1 MAKKKKH
8 EEHENLERW
17 LVSYADFMTLLFA
30 TFVVLYALAQ
40 TDVNEFTKL
49 QDAIKSAFK
58 SFSFLQGE
66 KSILKD
72 SGQNVINT
80 SGANDALIDSLFMEY
95 ISPKYEE
102 QSFEQIEEE
111 IKKLK
116 NDGLN
121 DVTTKID
128 DRGLVITLNDS
139 NIIFEPASA
148 TLSKESIKKLDYI
161 SALIGKKFMLHLIRV
176 EGHTDNEALFNNP
189 VYPSNWELSTARACT
204 IVRYMIDKFKFVPD
218 LFTAVGF
225 ADTRPVVKNNT
236 PKNKALNRR
245 IEIIVLKNKNKSEPN
260 NANIQNSIL
269 KMSKKSQKTL
279 RDEQLE
285 AINKILNKKMIL
297 NSDIKFEKQK
307 INDTNKSNI
316 NAVDPKLYEIEAIR
330 LENKDKKEIFYNKT
344 KKY

>member
-40 TDVNEFTKL
+40 TNINEFTKL

-66 KSILKD
+66 QSILKD
-72 SGQNVINT
+72 SGKNVIDS

-102 QSFEQIEEE
+102 QSFEQIQEE
-111 IKKLK
+111 IKKLR
-116 NDGLN
+116 NEGLN
-121 DVTTKID
+121 NVTTKID
-128 DRGLVITLNDS
+128 NRGLVITLNDS
-139 NIIFEPASA
+139 NILFEPASA
-148 TLSKESIKKLDYI
+148 TLSKDAMKKLDYI
-161 SALIGKKFMLHLIRV
+161 AALIGKKFMLHLIRI
-176 EGHTDNEALFNNP
+176 EGHTDSEPINSP
-189 VYPSNWELSTARACT
+189 QYPSNWELSTARACT
-204 IVRYMIDKFKFVPD
+204 IVRYMIDKFKFIPD

-225 ADTRPVVKNNT
+225 AHTRPVVKNNT

-245 IEIIVLKNKNKSEPN
+245 IEIIVLKNKNKLEAN

-269 KMSKKSQKTL
+269 KMSKQSQKVL

-285 AINKILNKKMIL
+285 AINQILNKKIIL
-297 NSDIKFEKQK
+297 NSDIKFEKQN
-307 INDTNKSNI
+307 IDEYNKFNI
-316 NAVDPKLYEIEAIR
+316 NTVDPKLYEIETIR
-330 LENKDKKEIFYNKT
+330 LENKDKKEILYNKT

>member
-49 QDAIKSAFK
+49 QDSIKSAFR
-58 SFSFLQGE
+58 SISFLQGE
-66 KSILKD
+66 QSILKD
-72 SGQNVINT
+72 SGKNVIDS

-102 QSFEQIEEE
+102 ESFQQIQDD
-111 IKKLK
+111 INKLK
-116 NDGLN
+116 NNELKG
-121 DVTTKID
+121 VTAKID

-139 NIIFEPASA
+139 NILFAPGSA
-148 TLSKESIKKLDYI
+148 TLSKETMKKLDYI
-161 SALIGKKFMLHLIRV
+161 GALIGKKFMLHLIRV
-176 EGHTDNEALFNNP
+176 EGHTDSEPINSPTF
-189 VYPSNWELSTARACT
+189 PSNWELSAARACS

-218 LFTAVGF
+218 LFTAIGF
-225 ADTRPVVKNNT
+225 ADTRPIVKNDT

-260 NANIQNSIL
+260 NVNIQNSVL
-269 KMSKKSQKTL
+269 KMSKQSQKSI
-279 RDEQLE
+279 RDQQLE
-285 AINKILNKKMIL
+285 AINRILNTKPYL
-297 NSDIKFEKQK
+297 NNDVKYEKQQ
-307 INDTNKSNI
+307 INDENNPDI
-316 NAVDPKLYEIEAIR
+316 NVIDTKLYEIETIR
-330 LENKDKKEIFYNKT
+330 LENKDKKEIINKT
-344 KKY
+344 KY

>member
-49 QDAIKSAFK
+49 QDSIKSAFRSL
-58 SFSFLQGE
+58 SFMQGE
-66 KSILKD
+66 QSILKD
-72 SGQNVINT
+72 SGKNVIDS

-102 QSFEQIEEE
+102 ESFQQIQDD
-111 IKKLK
+111 INKLK
-116 NDGLN
+116 NSELK

-139 NIIFEPASA
+139 NIIFAPGSA
-148 TLSKESIKKLDYI
+148 NLSKEAMKKLDYI
-161 SALIGKKFMLHLIRV
+161 GALIGKKFMLHLIRV
-176 EGHTDNEALFNNP
+176 EGHTDSEPINSP
-189 VYPSNWELSTARACT
+189 IYPSNWELSSSRACA
-204 IVRYMIDKFKFVPD
+204 IVRYMINKFKFVPD
-218 LFTAVGF
+218 LFQAIGF
-225 ADTRPVVKNNT
+225 ADTRPIVKDNT

-245 IEIIVLKNKNKSEPN
+245 IEIIVLKNKNKLEPN

-269 KMSKKSQKTL
+269 KMSKQSQKSI
-279 RDEQLE
+279 RDQQLE
-285 AINKILNKKMIL
+285 AINRILNTKTYL
-297 NSDIKFEKQK
+297 NNDIKYEKQPVK
-307 INDTNKSNI
+307 DENKTDINVIDT
-316 NAVDPKLYEIEAIR
+316 KLYEIETIR
-330 LENKDKKEIFYNKT
+330 LENKDRKEIMHNKT
-344 KKY
+344 KY

>member
-49 QDAIKSAFK
+49 QDSIKSAFR
-58 SFSFLQGE
+58 SISFLQGE
-66 KSILKD
+66 QSILKD
-72 SGQNVINT
+72 SGKNVIDS

-102 QSFEQIEEE
+102 ESFQQIQDD
-111 IKKLK
+111 INKLK
-116 NDGLN
+116 NNELKG
-121 DVTTKID
+121 VTAKID

-139 NIIFEPASA
+139 NILFAPGSA
-148 TLSKESIKKLDYI
+148 TLSKETMKKLDYI
-161 SALIGKKFMLHLIRV
+161 GALIGKKFMLHLIRV
-176 EGHTDNEALFNNP
+176 EGHTDSEPINSPTF
-189 VYPSNWELSTARACT
+189 PSNWELSAARACS

-218 LFTAVGF
+218 LFTAIGF
-225 ADTRPVVKNNT
+225 ADTRPIVKNDT

-260 NANIQNSIL
+260 NVNIQNSVL
-269 KMSKKSQKTL
+269 KMSKQSQKSI
-279 RDEQLE
+279 RDQQLE
-285 AINKILNKKMIL
+285 AINRILNTKPYL
-297 NSDIKFEKQK
+297 NNDVKYEKQPINDENKSDINV
-307 INDTNKSNI
+307 IDT
-316 NAVDPKLYEIEAIR
+316 KLYEIETIR
-330 LENKDKKEIFYNKT
+330 LENKDKKEIINKT
-344 KKY
+344 KY

>member
-49 QDAIKSAFK
+49 QDAIKSAFQ
-58 SFSFLQGE
+58 SMHFLQGE
-66 KSILKD
+66 KSILQD
-72 SGQNVINT
+72 SGKNVIDS

-102 QSFEQIEEE
+102 QSFEQIQEE

-116 NDGLN
+116 DDGLN

-128 DRGLVITLNDS
+128 DRGLVITLNDN
-139 NIIFEPASA
+139 NIVFEPASA
-148 TLSKESIKKLDYI
+148 TLSKEAIKKLDYI

-176 EGHTDNEALFNNP
+176 EGHTDNAPILNNP
-189 VYPSNWELSTARACT
+189 VYPSNWELSSARACT
-204 IVRYMIDKFKFVPD
+204 IIRYMINKFKFVPD

-225 ADTRPVVKNNT
+225 ADTRPIVKNDSI
-236 PKNKALNRR
+236 KNKALNRR

-269 KMSKKSQKTL
+269 KMSKQSQKAL

-285 AINKILNKKMIL
+285 AINQILNKKVIL
-297 NSDIKFEKQK
+297 NNDIKFEKQN
-307 INDTNKSNI
+307 IDEDTKLNI

>member
-49 QDAIKSAFK
+49 QDSIKSAFR
-58 SFSFLQGE
+58 SLSLLQGE
-66 KSILKD
+66 QSILKD
-72 SGQNVINT
+72 SGKNVIDS

-102 QSFEQIEEE
+102 ESFQQIQDD
-111 IKKLK
+111 IDKLK
-116 NDGLN
+116 NNELKG
-121 DVTTKID
+121 VTTKID

-139 NIIFEPASA
+139 NILFAPGNA
-148 TLSKESIKKLDYI
+148 TLSQEAMKKLDYI
-161 SALIGKKFMLHLIRV
+161 GALIGKKFMLHLIRV
-176 EGHTDNEALFNNP
+176 EGHTDSQPINSPTF
-189 VYPSNWELSTARACT
+189 PSNWELSAARACS

-218 LFTAVGF
+218 LFTAIGF
-225 ADTRPVVKNNT
+225 ADTRPIVKNDT

-269 KMSKKSQKTL
+269 KMSKQSQKSI
-279 RDEQLE
+279 RDQQLE
-285 AINKILNKKMIL
+285 AINRILNTKTYL
-297 NSDIKFEKQK
+297 NNDIKYEKQPINNEDKSDINV
-307 INDTNKSNI
+307 IDT
-316 NAVDPKLYEIEAIR
+316 KLYEIEAIR
-330 LENKDKKEIFYNKT
+330 LENKDKKEIFPDKS

>member
-49 QDAIKSAFK
+49 QDSIKSAFR
-58 SFSFLQGE
+58 SISFLQGE
-66 KSILKD
+66 QSILKD
-72 SGQNVINT
+72 SGENVIDS

-102 QSFEQIEEE
+102 ESFQQIQDD
-111 IKKLK
+111 INKLK
-116 NDGLN
+116 NNELKG
-121 DVTTKID
+121 VTAKID

-139 NIIFEPASA
+139 NILFAPGSA
-148 TLSKESIKKLDYI
+148 TLSKETMKKIDYI
-161 SALIGKKFMLHLIRV
+161 GALIGKKFMLHLIRV
-176 EGHTDNEALFNNP
+176 EGHTDSEPINSP
-189 VYPSNWELSTARACT
+189 IYPSNWELSAARACS

-218 LFTAVGF
+218 LFTAIGF
-225 ADTRPVVKNNT
+225 ADTRPIVKNNS

-260 NANIQNSIL
+260 NVNIQNSVL
-269 KMSKKSQKTL
+269 KMTKQSQKSI
-279 RDEQLE
+279 RDQQLE
-285 AINKILNKKMIL
+285 AINRILNNKPYL
-297 NSDIKFEKQK
+297 NNDVKYEKQQINDENKSDINL
-307 INDTNKSNI
+307 IDT
-316 NAVDPKLYEIEAIR
+316 KLYEIETIR
-330 LENKDKKEIFYNKT
+330 LENKDKKEIIDKT
-344 KKY
+344 KY